1 MMKNIT
7 KIVFAL
13 VALVTIVSCGDKRT
27 RSVQYMPDMYVAV
40 PYEPNGVN
48 GINDNINGSNLKP
61 VEGTVARGQVPYD
74 YPNTNEGYDAALKD
88 LKSPLENNDE
98 NLANGKVMYGIYCAT
113 CHGTKGDGN
122 GVLAQREK
130 FNGVPNYKDRAITEG
145 STYHVI
151 MYGRNLMG
159 SHASQL
165 TVTERW
171 QVVHYVEKL
180 RNDLLN

>member
-1 MMKNIT
+1 MKNFV
-7 KIVFAL
+7 KIIFAL
-13 VALVTIVSCGDKRT
+13 VVLVTVVSCGDKRT
-27 RSVQYMPDMYVAV
+27 RSVQYMPDMYVSV
-40 PYEPNGVN
+40 PYDANSAV
-48 GINDNINGSNLKP
+48 GINGAASNLKP
-61 VEGTVARGQVPYD
+61 VAGTVARGQVPYE
-74 YPNTNEGYDAALKD
+74 YPNTIEGYDAALIE
-88 LKSPLENNDE
+88 LKSPLEANEANME
-98 NLANGKVMYGIYCAT
+98 NGKKMYAIYCAT

-145 STYHVI
+145 SIYHVI
-151 MYGRNLMG
+151 MHGRNLMG

-180 RNDLLN
+180 RNDLLK